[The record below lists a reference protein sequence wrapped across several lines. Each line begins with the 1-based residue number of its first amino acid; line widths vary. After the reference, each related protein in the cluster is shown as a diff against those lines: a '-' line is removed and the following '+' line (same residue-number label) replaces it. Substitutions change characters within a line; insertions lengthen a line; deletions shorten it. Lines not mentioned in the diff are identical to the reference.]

1 MARKTTAAKAETR
14 RQAGSVARLR
24 PSEPA
29 AGGPKHDQVYR
40 ILRDTLISGRIVP
53 GRGVTLRGLAE
64 SLDVSPM
71 PVREAIRRLAAE
83 GGLVVG
89 ANRRVYVPPMTAGRF
104 DELVRARTLLEPEL
118 AGRAL
123 HAIDSG
129 RLDRIRMADDDIE
142 AALAN
147 GDVEGY
153 MAANRRFHF
162 EIYTAAPSSVLLPMV
177 ESLWIQFGPFMR
189 AVYGRVGTAILVD
202 QHVRA
207 VAAVEAGDETELR
220 EAIRADILDG
230 MSIIGASALTSGTEA
245 GRADLDP
252 AELTPG
258 PSAAK
263 M

>member
-1 MARKTTAAKAETR
+1 MARKLTAAKAEIGSGETR
-14 RQAGSVARLR
+14 PKAGNA
-24 PSEPA
+24 PA
-29 AGGPKHDQVYR
+29 GRPKHDQVYR

-83 GGLVVG
+83 GGLFVG
-89 ANRRVYVPPMTAGRF
+89 ANRRVYVPPMTADRF

-123 HAIDSG
+123 SHIDST
-129 RLDRIRMADDDIE
+129 RVARIRMADDDIE

-189 AVYGRVGTAILVD
+189 AVYGRVGTAILDD

-207 VAAVEAGDETELR
+207 VAAIEARDEQELR

-230 MSIIGASALTSGTEA
+230 MRIIGTSALAPE
-245 GRADLDP
+245 
-252 AELTPG
+252 AELRTE
-258 PSAAK
+258 
-263 M
+263 

>member
-1 MARKTTAAKAETR
+1 MARKTPAAKAEFSPQGGVAAR
-14 RQAGSVARLR
+14 SRQTG
-24 PSEPA
+24 A
-29 AGGPKHDQVYR
+29 AAAGPKHDQVYR

-64 SLDVSPM
+64 SLQVSPM

-83 GGLVVG
+83 GGLFVG
-89 ANRRVYVPPMTAGRF
+89 SNRRVYVPPMTADRF

-123 HAIDSG
+123 PFIDSA
-129 RLDRIRMADDDIE
+129 RLARIRTADDDIE

-162 EIYTAAPSSVLLPMV
+162 EIYTAAPSTVLMPMV

-189 AVYGRVGTAILVD
+189 AVYGRVGTAILED

-207 VAAVEAGDETELR
+207 VAAIEAGDEEALR

-230 MSIIGASALTSGTEA
+230 MSIIGVSALA
-245 GRADLDP
+245 
-252 AELTPG
+252 PG
-258 PSAAK
+258 QEIRSA
-263 M
+263 